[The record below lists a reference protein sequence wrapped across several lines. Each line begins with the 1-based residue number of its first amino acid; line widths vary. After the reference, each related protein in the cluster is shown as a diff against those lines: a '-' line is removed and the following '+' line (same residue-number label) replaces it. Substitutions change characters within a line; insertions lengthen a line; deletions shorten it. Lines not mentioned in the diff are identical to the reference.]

1 MEITLEPLQVTKE
14 MITNRIPQEQ
24 LMEHYLGIPVRKGL
38 FKSPLRNDNHETCAF
53 YKNKNGD
60 IIFKDFAEFF
70 SGDFLAVVMEKFQCS
85 FSKALRIVANDF
97 GIIHDNDLKVNKP
110 KLKYTGSKLEEQKT
124 ASIRVEIRDF
134 QQYELDW

>member
-38 FKSPLRNDNHETCAF
+38 FKSPLRNDNHETCSF
-53 YKNKNGD
+53 RKNKNGD
-60 IIFKDFAEFF
+60 IIFKDFAGFF

-85 FSKALRIVANDF
+85 FAQALRIVANDF
-97 GIIHDNDLKVNKP
+97 GIIHDQNLKVNKP
-110 KLKYTGSKLEEQKT
+110 KLKYK
-124 ASIRVEIRDF
+124 
-134 QQYELDW
+134 